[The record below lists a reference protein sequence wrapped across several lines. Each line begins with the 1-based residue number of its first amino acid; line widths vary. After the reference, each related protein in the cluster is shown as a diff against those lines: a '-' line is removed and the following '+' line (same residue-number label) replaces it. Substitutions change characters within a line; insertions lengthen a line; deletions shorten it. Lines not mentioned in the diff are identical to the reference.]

1 MQAKLRD
8 GYHLSFSSIRAEGKI
23 SSRLGVGVFWYHF
36 STRELPFCWNG
47 ASHTYMTDNIE
58 LDESSAR
65 MSHYIFAALVLGV
78 GLLLSYAIYY
88 KVKEG
93 EEQRF
98 ALEFERRA
106 SALPMAFQNGI
117 NSRFKALISISDWI
131 VAQKE
136 SGIYDDKAT
145 LRSGFLSISES
156 LVARQGSIL
165 FLAYV
170 PRVHAGEVSALEQT
184 ARKDGVQNFTVRAH
198 TENTRHAGTGAF
210 PFRYPIYIV
219 EPVKGNEALLGLD
232 AMSQTVLR
240 NTLET
245 AFRRREISASA
256 RSAPIDGQKGY
267 QVIFAANPLFNPSG
281 SKEKPGT
288 GELMGYA
295 LAVYR
300 LDKMIEESLGGIDMG
315 GIDLHIYDM
324 QDTSIPTEARF
335 LYESRENPPPKRD
348 RSEELATIM
357 NGPNVTRNINMA
369 GRAWSI
375 VAHPAPENISALD
388 ARWHPLILFLCGVT
402 ISVLLAGYILRSQT
416 HTAMVERLVAK
427 RTATIIRVNESLKE
441 EIALRWAAEEKAR
454 QQDLEIAHAMR
465 LASLG
470 EMAAGIS
477 HEINQP
483 LTAILNYAEN
493 ALLLLHKG
501 PENDGIVTENL
512 KDIAGQVRRA
522 KNVITHLKGYARS
535 QDEPR
540 SLVDVNELIRGV
552 ADFLSYEMRQRGI
565 ALTMNLDSPIP
576 SVKGDPLRLEQVFVN
591 VLLNAAQSIAKDT
604 GGKIVVRTMR
614 ETDGRVAVEI
624 GDNGSGMSQEVM
636 ENLFKPFFT
645 TKPRD
650 EGTGLGLA
658 ISKRILVAHGGSI
671 SAKSEPGRGSVF
683 TVTLPT
689 QSNMEQ
695 RRDDG
700 R

>member
-1 MQAKLRD
+1 
-8 GYHLSFSSIRAEGKI
+8 
-23 SSRLGVGVFWYHF
+23 
-36 STRELPFCWNG
+36 
-47 ASHTYMTDNIE
+47 MTDNIE
-58 LDESSAR
+58 PDESSAR

-106 SALPMAFQNGI
+106 GNLPMAFQNGV
-117 NSRFKALISISDWI
+117 NSRLTPL
-131 VAQKE
+131 V
-136 SGIYDDKAT
+136 
-145 LRSGFLSISES
+145 SISEWIVS
-156 LVARQGSIL
+156 QKNTGAFDGKKILRDGFNSISGRLRSQHGSIL
-165 FLAYV
+165 FLAFV
-170 PRVHAGEVSALEQT
+170 PRVPAGEVAGFEEV
-184 ARKDGVQNFTVRAH
+184 ARKDGVPDFAVHGQAQSKSH
-198 TENTRHAGTGAF
+198 PGGAPS
-210 PFRYPIYIV
+210 PFIFPIYLV
-219 EPVKGNEALLGLD
+219 EPLKGNEALLGLD
-232 AMSQTVLR
+232 VMSHPVLR

-267 QVIFAANPLFNPSG
+267 QVIFAAIPLFEPAG
-281 SKEKPGT
+281 SKGKPET
-288 GELMGYA
+288 SELSGYA
-295 LAVYR
+295 IAAYR
-300 LDKMIEESLGGIDMG
+300 LDKMIEESLQGIDMG
-315 GIDLHIYDM
+315 GVDIHIYDM
-324 QDTSIPTEARF
+324 QDTSIPAEGRF
-335 LYESRENPPPKRD
+335 LYESRENPALKHGRG
-348 RSEELATIM
+348 EELSSIM

-369 GRAWSI
+369 GRAWSV
-375 VAHPAPENISALD
+375 VAHPAPENISAPD
-388 ARWHPLILFLCGVT
+388 AGWHPLILFLSGVT
-402 ISVLLAGYILRSQT
+402 ISALLAGYILRSQA

-427 RTATIIRVNESLKE
+427 RTATIIRVNENLKE

-493 ALLLLHKG
+493 ALLLLQKG
-501 PENDGIVTENL
+501 PENDRIVTENL
-512 KDIAGQVRRA
+512 RDIAGQVKRA
-522 KNVITHLKGYARS
+522 KNVIAHLKGYARS

-540 SLVDVNELIRGV
+540 TLVDVNELIRGV

-565 ALTMNLDSPIP
+565 ALKMDLYSPLP
-576 SVKGDPLRLEQVFVN
+576 DVKGDPLRLEQVFVN

-604 GGKIVVRTMR
+604 GGKISVRTMR
-614 ETDGRVAVEI
+614 ETDGRIAVEI
-624 GDNGSGMSQEVM
+624 GDNGIGMSAEVM

-658 ISKRILVAHGGSI
+658 ISKRILIAHGGSI
-671 SAKSEPGRGSVF
+671 SAKSEPSRGSVF
-683 TVTLPT
+683 TITLPS
-689 QSNMEQ
+689 QSNMEPQ
-695 RRDDG
+695 RDDG
-700 R
+700 